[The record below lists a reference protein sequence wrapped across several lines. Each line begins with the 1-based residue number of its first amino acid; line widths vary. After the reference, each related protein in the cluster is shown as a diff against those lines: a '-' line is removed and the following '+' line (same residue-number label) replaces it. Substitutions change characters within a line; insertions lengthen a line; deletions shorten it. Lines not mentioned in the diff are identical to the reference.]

1 MSPAEGHMLP
11 ASVDNTMPPTRTASI
26 HITGSV
32 PGPRSQAL
40 LDRRKQA
47 VLAGVATLHPIFI
60 ESASGSTVTDI
71 DGNTFI
77 DFTGGIGV
85 MNAGHTNPA
94 VTHAVAEQ
102 AARFT
107 HVCFQVMG
115 YGPYVEV
122 AETLA
127 RLTPGAFEKRT
138 LLVSTGAEAIENAV
152 KIARGYTKR
161 AGVLCFEHG
170 FHGRTMLG
178 LTLTGKAS
186 PYKSGFGPFVPEVY
200 RLPFPYTYREQ
211 GVTTSIEHALR
222 TIVAPQDLAA
232 IIVEPILGE
241 GGFVVPPPAF
251 LRELRDLA
259 DRHGIVLIA
268 DEVQTG
274 FGRTGAM
281 FACEHFGIEP
291 DLITLAKSMS
301 AGFPLAA
308 VVGRAPIMDAIPPGG
323 VGGTFAGNPV
333 ACAAALQAMTIIE
346 QAVTSGA
353 AERLGARLRTRLDR
367 LATEFPVIG
376 EVRGLGAMQAIE
388 LVRDRT
394 TKDPASTETTNIVRR
409 ARDRGLLLF
418 PAGTYGNVL
427 RFLMP
432 ITTSS
437 EVLDEGLDVL
447 EQTLREF

>member
-1 MSPAEGHMLP
+1 MATTDHTH
-11 ASVDNTMPPTRTASI
+11 ARTAAI
-26 HITGSV
+26 HLTGPV

-40 LDRRKQA
+40 LERRKKS

-102 AARFT
+102 AAHFT

-138 LLVSTGAEAIENAV
+138 LLVSTGAEAVENAV

-241 GGFVVPPPAF
+241 GGFVVPPTAF

-259 DRHGIVLIA
+259 ERHGIVLIA

-274 FGRTGAM
+274 FGRTGKM

-346 QAVTSGA
+346 QAVKSGA
-353 AERLGARLRTRLDR
+353 AERLGTRLRAKLDR
-367 LATEFPVIG
+367 LATELPLIG
-376 EVRGLGAMQAIE
+376 EVRGLGAMQALE
-388 LVRDRT
+388 LVRDRQ
-394 TKDPASTETTNIVRR
+394 TKEPAALTDIVRR

-432 ITTSS
+432 ITTPP

-447 EQTLREF
+447 EQTLREAVG

>member
-1 MSPAEGHMLP
+1 M
-11 ASVDNTMPPTRTASI
+11 ASTEHTRTASI
-26 HITGSV
+26 HLTGPV
-32 PGPRSQAL
+32 PGPRSAAL
-40 LDRRKQA
+40 LERRKQA

-60 ESASGSTVTDI
+60 DRASGSTVTDI

-85 MNAGHTNPA
+85 MNAGHTDPA
-94 VTHAVAEQ
+94 VTRAVADQ

-115 YGPYVEV
+115 YEPYVEV

-127 RLTPGAFEKRT
+127 RLTPGSFAKRA
-138 LLVSTGAEAIENAV
+138 LLVSTGAEAVENAV
-152 KIARGYTKR
+152 KIARAYTKR
-161 AGVLCFEHG
+161 PAVLCFEHG

-178 LTLTGKAS
+178 LTLTGKAV
-186 PYKSGFGPFVPEVY
+186 PYKAGFGPFVPEIY
-200 RLPFPYTYREQ
+200 RLPFPYTYRDQ
-211 GVTTSIEHALR
+211 GISGSIEHALR

-241 GGFVVPPPAF
+241 GGFIVPPAAF

-274 FGRTGAM
+274 FGRTGTM
-281 FACEHFGIEP
+281 FACERFGIEP
-291 DLITLAKSMS
+291 DLITLAKSMT

-308 VVGRAPIMDAIPPGG
+308 VVGRASIMDTIPPGG

-333 ACAAALQAMTIIE
+333 ACAAALQAMAIIE
-346 QAVTSGA
+346 QTVKSGA
-353 AERLGARLRTRLDR
+353 AEQLGARLRTRLDR
-367 LATEFPVIG
+367 LATEIPLIG
-376 EVRGLGAMQAIE
+376 EVRGVGAMQAIE
-388 LVRDRT
+388 LVKDRA
-394 TKDPASTETTNIVRR
+394 TKEPASSETADIVRL
-409 ARDRGLLLF
+409 ARERGLLLF

-432 ITTSS
+432 LTTPPD
-437 EVLDEGLDVL
+437 VLDEGLDVL
-447 EQTLREF
+447 EPVLRQVTASR